1 MSTPAHL
8 LALPLL
14 APPLL
19 ALVAAPAL
27 ADDTPAKVV
36 AAVERACTAAGGKPR
51 VDTGSLL
58 AQPSLRGDGTDWVV
72 PAAAV
77 RCAGVA
83 GFHPD
88 DALYAADGTRLID
101 RLPAERTL
109 VDGEPRRFALRWPA
123 ADCAT
128 GRDCIVWKMW
138 NGSRVVDE
146 VVPYGETTTP
156 PAVEAPVVPLRG
168 RLGDWTHNGSTVF
181 FDVSNRRIVYTEPKP
196 AIADTI
202 KPGQVMYVGDLP
214 GEFGRR
220 VEGVAFTFRKGCPP
234 APYRVKGERLDGWHW
249 RMAGAAPVRAATGC
263 TIVGYDEKSPNA
275 VLLFERLAD

>member
-1 MSTPAHL
+1 MSTPARL

-14 APPLL
+14 LAATFPATALDAP
-19 ALVAAPAL
+19 
-27 ADDTPAKVV
+27 DRVV
-36 AAVERACTAAGGKPR
+36 ASIRKACLAVGGKPR
-51 VDTGSLL
+51 IDGAAAL
-58 AQPSLRGDGTDWVV
+58 AQPSLRGGDATDWVI

-77 RCAGVA
+77 RCDGVA
-83 GFHPD
+83 GFHPH
-88 DALYAADGTRLID
+88 DALYAADGTQLVD

-109 VDGEPRRFALRWPA
+109 VDSEPRRFALKWPA

-128 GRDCIVWKMW
+128 GRDCIVWKIW

-156 PAVEAPVVPLRG
+156 PAVDAPIVPLRG

-196 AIADTI
+196 AIAGTI
-202 KPGQVMYVGDLP
+202 RPGQVMYVGDLP
-214 GEFGRR
+214 GEFGRK

-234 APYRVKGERLDGWHW
+234 APYRVKGEHLDGWHW
-249 RMAGAAPVRAATGC
+249 RMAGAAPVRAPTGC
-263 TIVGYDEKSPNA
+263 AVVGYDAKSPNA
-275 VLLFERLAD
+275 VLLFERLSD

>member
-1 MSTPAHL
+1 MSTRASL

-14 APPLL
+14 
-19 ALVAAPAL
+19 LVATLPAAAADAP
-27 ADDTPAKVV
+27 DRVV
-36 AAVERACTAAGGKPR
+36 ASIRQACVAAGGKPR
-51 VDTGSLL
+51 IDADAAL
-58 AQPSLRGDGTDWVV
+58 AQPSLRGGDGTDWVI
-72 PAAAV
+72 PAATV
-77 RCAGVA
+77 RCDGVS
-83 GFHPD
+83 GFHPH
-88 DALYAADGTRLID
+88 DALYAADGTRLVD

-109 VDGEPRRFALRWPA
+109 IDSEPRRFALRWPA

-128 GRDCIVWKMW
+128 GRDCIVWKIW
-138 NGSRVVDE
+138 NGTRVVDE

-156 PAVEAPVVPLRG
+156 PTVEAPIVRLAG

-196 AIADTI
+196 AIAGTI
-202 KPGQVMYVGDLP
+202 RPGQVMYVGDLP

-234 APYRVKGERLDGWHW
+234 APYRVKGEHLDGWHW

-263 TIVGYDEKSPNA
+263 AIVGYDEKSPNA
-275 VLLFERLAD
+275 VLLFERLSD